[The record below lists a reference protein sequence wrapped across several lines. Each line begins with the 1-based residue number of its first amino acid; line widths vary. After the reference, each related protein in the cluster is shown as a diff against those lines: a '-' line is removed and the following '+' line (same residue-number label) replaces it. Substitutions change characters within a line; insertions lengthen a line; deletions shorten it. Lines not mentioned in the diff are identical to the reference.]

1 MIQYWQS
8 RFNTEEQFKTGKL
21 IGSIVKDGKVTT
33 ADVFDFDIDA
43 KGMIWVA
50 YESEDGS
57 LYIAKSNK
65 ELVGW
70 ESNSLIGYVPTG
82 SANPSVAIN
91 SEGLLMLAAEYKAAG
106 GEPEIWVTTSPGAE
120 SMRSV
125 CDGQSPIIACFG
137 DVFYLFYQTPDKNSI
152 YYRKST
158 DNFATATL
166 LPTVNAIQPV
176 PLSARTIIYKAHPPY
191 HYYHRYMFF
200 FKAADDTLR
209 YSMGNLVDI
218 FVPLEIKSF
227 GQIFTGAALSKM
239 EWQPMKNYQ
248 INISGDIQT
257 AAIPKLEWIGME
269 KHKIEILGSVK
280 TNADLSGI
288 EWIGINVRKQAVF
301 GKLKTTAGLESVLWI
316 KEAEHGL

>member
-1 MIQYWQS
+1 
-8 RFNTEEQFKTGKL
+8 
-21 IGSIVKDGKVTT
+21 
-33 ADVFDFDIDA
+33 
-43 KGMIWVA
+43 
-50 YESEDGS
+50 
-57 LYIAKSNK
+57 
-65 ELVGW
+65 
-70 ESNSLIGYVPTG
+70 
-82 SANPSVAIN
+82 
-91 SEGLLMLAAEYKAAG
+91 
-106 GEPEIWVTTSPGAE
+106 
-120 SMRSV
+120 MRSAATGV
-125 CDGQSPIIACFG
+125 DHSVFG
-137 DVFYLFYQTPDKNSI
+137 DVFIFLSSSDKNSI

-158 DNFATATL
+158 DNFTAYFTL
-166 LPTVNAIQPV
+166 AVNAIQPV
-176 PLSARTIIYKAHPPY
+176 PLSARTIIAKAHPPY

-288 EWIGINVRKQAVF
+288 EWINVRNKRY
-301 GKLKTTAGLESVLWI
+301 LET
-316 KEAEHGL
+316 